1 MPTPDPATSLPP
13 PPPPSPRS
21 GAKVTDPVLFLHMLK
36 VAEKWL
42 LSSDAQVGRL
52 LLLMRGLAG

>member
-1 MPTPDPATSLPP
+1 
-13 PPPPSPRS
+13 
-21 GAKVTDPVLFLHMLK
+21 VTDPVLFLHMLK